1 MPDTATELDG
11 ALREVAVRLVE
22 RGTRSEVAVLEAIAA
37 VARGTRPGAAAALVD
52 WDGTEVARLRAF
64 GDLHGAVL
72 RLSDPYAQAYLL
84 RLVLGDELRMAG

>member
-22 RGTRSEVAVLEAIAA
+22 KGTRSEVPVLEAIAA
-37 VARGTRPGAAAALVD
+37 VASGASPGAAAALVD

-64 GDLHGAVL
+64 GDLHGVVL
-72 RLSDPYAQAYLL
+72 RRSDPCAQAYLL
-84 RLVLGDELRMAG
+84 RVVLGAELRMAG